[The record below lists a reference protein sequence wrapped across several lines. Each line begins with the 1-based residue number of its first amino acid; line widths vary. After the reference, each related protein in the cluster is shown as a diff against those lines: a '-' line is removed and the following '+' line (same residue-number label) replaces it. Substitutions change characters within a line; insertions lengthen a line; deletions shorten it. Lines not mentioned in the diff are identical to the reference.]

1 MKKTIFTIALIT
13 VAVFATNIARAQYMP
28 HVYINP
34 GHGGHD
40 SDDRNVVIYP
50 YVQGDTAGYWESN
63 SNLKET
69 SQGVLAVDNFNLE
82 IDEMNL
88 SFW

>member
-1 MKKTIFTIALIT
+1 M
-13 VAVFATNIARAQYMP
+13 VAAMATNVARAQYMP

-50 YVQGDTAGYWESN
+50 FAQGDTAGYWESTSN
-63 SNLKET
+63 SRKALHSITVCEPKAT
-69 SQGVLAVDNFNLE
+69 QPACRVYQ
-82 IDEMNL
+82 IKRPTT
-88 SFW
+88 

>member
-1 MKKTIFTIALIT
+1 M
-13 VAVFATNIARAQYMP
+13 VAAMATNVARAQYMP

-50 YVQGDTAGYWESN
+50 FAQGDTAGSQTP
-63 SNLKET
+63 T
-69 SQGVLAVDNFNLE
+69 SRKALHSIIACEPRATQPACRVYL
-82 IDEMNL
+82 IKHPTT
-88 SFW
+88 